1 MAAAAADAADA
12 DAADATA
19 VGGGSA
25 DDPAIV
31 ELTERIASL
40 GTSISESKSAKRPK
54 EEWDPLLRE
63 MLELKAR
70 YKAHTGDEYR
80 AAPSIDK
87 KKDGGEDSSKNEQ
100 QEAKASVET
109 AASVEAAAE
118 ASEKNAEKRAR
129 KAAEKAAKDEKKRL
143 QREERERREREKLEK
158 LSGAA
163 GEDWSHVFG
172 DAPMVQSTSRS
183 RTWTRIG
190 DLGRDMEGREV
201 LVRGFLH
208 ASRGVGKGSFV
219 VVRSSLYTVQCV
231 AFESKGGVDDDGDG
245 GKTTTTTTT
254 GGIPPAMIKFMTA
267 VPAESVVD
275 VTGIVT
281 VPANA
286 VEGATQSDVE
296 IQVTKFHCVHKAV
309 AAMPFQMVDACRPDL
324 VRETDVGA
332 YDQEANRSSAE
343 DGGRVGQETRLDH
356 RWIDLRTPANQ
367 SIFRIQS
374 AVCTYFRE
382 YLLSQDFVE
391 IHTPKLLSGAS
402 EGGADVFTLDYFG
415 RPACLSMSPQL
426 HKQMAAACGGF
437 ERVFE
442 IGPVFRA
449 ENSNTRRHLCEF
461 TGLDLEMAINE
472 HYDEVLDVLGDL
484 FVYIF
489 DGLKDRCGRE
499 LERIRE
505 QHGFDDLLYLK
516 KTLKIDFATG
526 CRLLRESGVDQ
537 GDYDDLSTE
546 NEKKLGDIVKEKY
559 GTEFFIMDKYP
570 LSVRP
575 FYTMPDPSVSSSLL
589 DKITF
594 VVPFCNART
603 LTRQINS
610 LDRAK
615 NMQNPQLSNSYDVFI
630 RGQEIL
636 SGAQRVHE
644 PKLLEE
650 RARAWG
656 IDVDTIASYVDSF
669 RNGALPHGGG
679 GIGLERVVMLYL
691 GLPNIRKSSMFPRD
705 PKRICP

>member
-1 MAAAAADAADA
+1 MSAEEGAPVAAAADAINDL
-12 DAADATA
+12 
-19 VGGGSA
+19 
-25 DDPAIV
+25 I
-31 ELTERIASL
+31 ERIASL
-40 GTSISESKSAKRPK
+40 GTSIAEAKSAKLPK
-54 EEWDPLLRE
+54 EQWDPQLRE
-63 MLELKAR
+63 MLELKAE
-70 YKAHTGDEYR
+70 YKSMTGNEYR
-80 AAPSIDK
+80 AAPATAGEGGDVK
-87 KKDGGEDSSKNEQ
+87 KE
-100 QEAKASVET
+100 EAKVVE
-109 AASVEAAAE
+109 EE
-118 ASEKNAEKRAR
+118 ASEKNIEKRAK
-129 KAAEKAAKDEKKRL
+129 KAAEKAAKEEKKRL

-158 LSGAA
+158 LTGA
-163 GEDWSHVFG
+163 GGDDWSHVFG

-183 RTWTRIG
+183 RTWTKIG
-190 DLGRDMEGREV
+190 DLGKDMEGREV

-231 AFESKGGVDDDGDG
+231 AFENRGGGV
-245 GKTTTTTTT
+245 
-254 GGIPPAMIKFMTA
+254 PPAMIKFMTA

-275 VTGIVT
+275 VCGILT
-281 VPANA
+281 VPEKA

-296 IQVTKFHCVHKAV
+296 IQITKFHCVHKAV

-332 YDQEANRSSAE
+332 YDHDANRSGSVA
-343 DGGRVGQETRLDH
+343 DAGGRVGQETRLDH

-374 AVCTYFRE
+374 AVCALFRD

-489 DGLKDRCGRE
+489 DGIKEKCGRE
-499 LERIRE
+499 LQRIKE

-526 CRLLRESGVDQ
+526 CQLLREAGVDQ

-559 GTEFFIMDKYP
+559 GTEFYIMDKYP

-575 FYTMPDPSVSSSLL
+575 FYTMPDPNVSSL
-589 DKITF
+589 INETRCTF
-594 VVPFCNART
+594 RKHIHAR
-603 LTRQINS
+603 S
-610 LDRAK
+610 
-615 NMQNPQLSNSYDVFI
+615 
-630 RGQEIL
+630 
-636 SGAQRVHE
+636 
-644 PKLLEE
+644 
-650 RARAWG
+650 
-656 IDVDTIASYVDSF
+656 
-669 RNGALPHGGG
+669 
-679 GIGLERVVMLYL
+679 
-691 GLPNIRKSSMFPRD
+691 
-705 PKRICP
+705 

>member
-1 MAAAAADAADA
+1 MSAEEGTRSMANAAAAAAADD
-12 DAADATA
+12 D
-19 VGGGSA
+19 

-80 AAPSIDK
+80 AAPPPTDK
-87 KKDGGEDSSKNEQ
+87 KKDGGGDIKNDQ
-100 QEAKASVET
+100 QEAKAAAAA

-118 ASEKNAEKRAR
+118 ASSEKNAEKRAR

-163 GEDWSHVFG
+163 GGDWSHVFG

-190 DLGRDMEGREV
+190 ALGRDMEGREV

-231 AFESKGGVDDDGDG
+231 AFESKGGGGDDDGDG
-245 GKTTTTTTT
+245 GKTTTTTTTT

-296 IQVTKFHCVHKAV
+296 VRVTKFHCVHKAA

-367 SIFRIQS
+367 SIFRVQS
-374 AVCTYFRE
+374 AVCAYFRE

-589 DKITF
+589 DDKIHSW
-594 VVPFCNART
+594 R
-603 LTRQINS
+603 
-610 LDRAK
+610 
-615 NMQNPQLSNSYDVFI
+615 LSAMPLHSPV
-630 RGQEIL
+630 
-636 SGAQRVHE
+636 
-644 PKLLEE
+644 K
-650 RARAWG
+650 
-656 IDVDTIASYVDSF
+656 
-669 RNGALPHGGG
+669 
-679 GIGLERVVMLYL
+679 
-691 GLPNIRKSSMFPRD
+691 
-705 PKRICP
+705 

>member
-1 MAAAAADAADA
+1 MSADEG
-12 DAADATA
+12 T
-19 VGGGSA
+19 SSKA
-25 DDPAIV
+25 DDPAVV
-31 ELTERIASL
+31 ELTARIASL
-40 GTSISESKSAKRPK
+40 GTSIAEAKNAKRPK
-54 EEWDPLLRE
+54 EEWDTMLRE
-63 MLELKAR
+63 MLELKAQ
-70 YKAHTGDEYR
+70 YKARTGDEYR
-80 AAPSIDK
+80 TTAPPSAESEAGGGKDTK
-87 KKDGGEDSSKNEQ
+87 KTEV
-100 QEAKASVET
+100 KALE
-109 AASVEAAAE
+109 E
-118 ASEKNAEKRAR
+118 ASEKNAEKRAK
-129 KAAEKAAKDEKKRL
+129 KAAEKAAKEEKKRL
-143 QREERERREREKLEK
+143 QREERERREREKLER

-163 GEDWSHVFG
+163 GEDWGHVFG

-183 RTWTRIG
+183 RTWTKIG
-190 DLGRDMEGREV
+190 DLCKDMEGREV

-208 ASRGVGKGSFV
+208 ASRGVGRGSFV

-231 AFESKGGVDDDGDG
+231 AFESGGDG
-245 GKTTTTTTT
+245 GGMSDGGDGKAR
-254 GGIPPAMIKFMTA
+254 GIPPAMIKFMTA
-267 VPAESVVD
+267 VPSESVVD
-275 VTGIVT
+275 VCGTLT
-281 VPANA
+281 VPEKA

-296 IQVTKFHCVHKAV
+296 IQVTKFHCVHKAT
-309 AAMPFQMVDACRPDL
+309 AAMPFQMEDACRPDL

-332 YDQEANRSSAE
+332 YDHDANRSGSAAE
-343 DGGRVGQETRLDH
+343 AGGRVGQETRLDH

-374 AVCTYFRE
+374 TVCALFRE
-382 YLLSQDFVE
+382 YLLDQDFVE

-484 FVYIF
+484 FVHIF
-489 DGLKDRCGRE
+489 DGLKSRCGRE
-499 LERIRE
+499 LQRIKE

-526 CRLLRESGVDQ
+526 CRLLREAGVDQ

-559 GTEFFIMDKYP
+559 GTEFYIMDKYP

-575 FYTMPDPSVSSSLL
+575 FYTMPDP
-589 DKITF
+589 
-594 VVPFCNART
+594 N
-603 LTRQINS
+603 
-610 LDRAK
+610 
-615 NMQNPQLSNSYDVFI
+615 NPKLSNSYDVFI

-656 IDVDTIASYVDSF
+656 IDVETIASYVDSF

-705 PKRICP
+705 PRRISP